1 MPEIVVEGVSLET
14 SFTSQEELSVL
25 KLTNTSTGEKIV
37 VHVSMSDADKV
48 MHLASGAYVEPSVG
62 SDPTTKKVVTRRAHA
77 TTGTPKYTV
86 PAVVEDIFPHESDV
100 DM

>member
-25 KLTNTSTGEKIV
+25 KLTNTSTGEKVV

-48 MHLASGAYVEPSVG
+48 MHLASGVYVEPSVG
-62 SDPTTKKVVTRRAHA
+62 SKPPAKKVAPRRAHA
-77 TTGTPKYTV
+77 TVSAAKYSV
-86 PAVVEDIFPHESDV
+86 PAVVEDVFPHESDV

>member
-25 KLTNTSTGEKIV
+25 KLTNTDTGERIM
-37 VHVSMSDADKV
+37 VHVSMADADKV
-48 MHLASGAYVEPSVG
+48 MSLASGAYTEAPLGNRHVSEP
-62 SDPTTKKVVTRRAHA
+62 VVTRRVHA
-77 TTGTPKYTV
+77 PNTSYKQALPKV
-86 PAVVEDIFPHESDV
+86 MEDVFPHEDDV